1 MRKTVLITGSSRG
14 IGRAI
19 ALSFLGKE
27 YNVIVNYKKEEEKAL
42 EVVQILREN
51 GLDAMAIKADVSD
64 FNQVE
69 EMFKT
74 IKNRFRKV
82 DVLINNAG
90 IARLNLAQDVS
101 LEEWEEIFATNVNGM
116 FNCCKLALPDMISNK
131 DGIIV
136 NTSSVWGQT
145 GGSMESAYAATKGAI
160 IAYTKSLAM
169 ELAPSNIRVNAVAP
183 GGVLTDMTMV
193 LSQETLDG
201 FAQEVPMGRL
211 AYPEEIA
218 DAVEFLVSDKSKYMT
233 GQVLA
238 INGGYY
244 M

>member
-74 IKNRFRKV
+74 IKKRFRKV
-82 DVLINNAG
+82 DILINNAG

-101 LEEWEEIFATNVNGM
+101 LEEWDEIFATNVNGM
-116 FNCCKLALPDMISNK
+116 FNCTKLALPDMISNK

>member
-69 EMFKT
+69 EMFRT
-74 IKNRFRKV
+74 IKKRFRKV

-90 IARLNLAQDVS
+90 IAKLNLAQDVS
-101 LEEWEEIFATNVNGM
+101 LEEWDEIFATNVNGM
-116 FNCCKLALPDMISNK
+116 FNCTKLALADMISNK

-183 GGVLTDMTMV
+183 GGVLTDMTLV

>member
-27 YNVIVNYKKEEEKAL
+27 YNVIVNDKKEEEKAL

-74 IKNRFRKV
+74 IRKRFRKV
-82 DVLINNAG
+82 DILINNAG

-101 LEEWEEIFATNVNGM
+101 LEEWDEIFATNVNGM
-116 FNCCKLALPDMISNK
+116 FNCTKLALPDMISNK

-218 DAVEFLVSDKSKYMT
+218 DAVEFLVSDKSKYIT

>member
-1 MRKTVLITGSSRG
+1 
-14 IGRAI
+14 
-19 ALSFLGKE
+19 
-27 YNVIVNYKKEEEKAL
+27 
-42 EVVQILREN
+42 
-51 GLDAMAIKADVSD
+51 
-64 FNQVE
+64 
-69 EMFKT
+69 
-74 IKNRFRKV
+74 
-82 DVLINNAG
+82 
-90 IARLNLAQDVS
+90 
-101 LEEWEEIFATNVNGM
+101 
-116 FNCCKLALPDMISNK
+116 
-131 DGIIV
+131 
-136 NTSSVWGQT
+136 
-145 GGSMESAYAATKGAI
+145 MESAYAATKGAI

-169 ELAPSNIRVNAVAP
+169 GLAPSNIRVNAVAP